1 MGGVMNEVSNIL
13 WRERHLLELLL
24 FKLEEEQLLLAAGRA
39 RWLSHATR
47 EVEMVL
53 EELKTVELSRAVA
66 SDAAGRELGL
76 GADASLRALA
86 DAAPPPWRD
95 LLHEHRR
102 AFLELTE
109 ELVGTASTNRE
120 LLARGSQAAQDML
133 ASLDEGRISLYDA
146 TGATTT
152 GSAGGSSL
160 LLDEVL

>member
-1 MGGVMNEVSNIL
+1 MNEVSNIL

-53 EELKTVELSRAVA
+53 EELKTVELSRAMA
-66 SDAAGRELGL
+66 SDAASEQLGL
-76 GADASLRALA
+76 GPNASLRALA
-86 DAAPPPWRD
+86 DAAPPPWHD

-109 ELVGTASTNRE
+109 ELVGAASTNRE
-120 LLARGSQAAQDML
+120 LLARGSQAARDML
-133 ASLDEGRISLYDA
+133 VSLDEGRLSLYDA
-146 TGATTT
+146 SGAATSSP
-152 GSAGGSSL
+152 GPSSL
-160 LLDEVL
+160 LVDEVL